1 MLHFCIGSQIGK
13 WLKKKSIQILS
24 TRLKNVPI
32 YCDVYTINTSQ
43 ISILS
48 KSILIRFNIRCF
60 ISLNTLFLFLCLSFP
75 SRFRVPFFSFF
86 GSHNIH
92 NTCSVVLLVKAAFVD
107 RRPFKKVSF
116 THKDMPSTLY
126 YKTEKRNSIYIV
138 WLCCIVLLGL
148 L

>member
-1 MLHFCIGSQIGK
+1 MSPF
-13 WLKKKSIQILS
+13 
-24 TRLKNVPI
+24 TVTYYI
-32 YCDVYTINTSQ
+32 YLYIYIMSN
-43 ISILS
+43 
-48 KSILIRFNIRCF
+48 SILIGFNIRCV

-138 WLCCIVLLGL
+138 
-148 L
+148 

>member
-24 TRLKNVPI
+24 TRLKNVSI
-32 YCDVYTINTSQ
+32 YCDVSL
-43 ISILS
+43 ISISS
-48 KSILIRFNIRCF
+48 KSILIRFNIRCV

-116 THKDMPSTLY
+116 TEGYAKHVI

>member
-1 MLHFCIGSQIGK
+1 MIKIEINSDFIHIRCLNLL
-13 WLKKKSIQILS
+13 WSIHDLYIYIYILY
-24 TRLKNVPI
+24 N
-32 YCDVYTINTSQ
+32 N
-43 ISILS
+43 
-48 KSILIRFNIRCF
+48 ILIRFNIRCV
-60 ISLNTLFLFLCLSFP
+60 ISFNTLFLFLCLSFP

>member
-1 MLHFCIGSQIGK
+1 MYWIPHWWMIKIEINSDFILPYKKCLHLLWRI
-13 WLKKKSIQILS
+13 
-24 TRLKNVPI
+24 I
-32 YCDVYTINTSQ
+32 YIYIM
-43 ISILS
+43 S
-48 KSILIRFNIRCF
+48 KRILIGFNIRCV

>member
-1 MLHFCIGSQIGK
+1 MIKIEINSDFIRPYKKCLHLLWRIMYK
-13 WLKKKSIQILS
+13 MVK
-24 TRLKNVPI
+24 I
-32 YCDVYTINTSQ
+32 YIMSNN
-43 ISILS
+43 
-48 KSILIRFNIRCF
+48 ILIGFDIRCV